1 MSAYLVHTQYEIS
14 RDQQVCVHGVGSDSE
29 VHNLHVII
37 NRIEIEFY
45 IS

>member
-14 RDQQVCVHGVGSDSE
+14 RDQQVCVQGVESDSE
-29 VHNLHVII
+29 VHNLHVN
-37 NRIEIEFY
+37 NRIEIEFC